1 MRAADHRGVRRAAA
15 PATRAHWVFAA
26 VYDPLTRSLER
37 AILAERR
44 ARLLDGLDGQVL
56 DVGAGT
62 GANLPYLRQAS
73 RVVAAEP
80 DAAMRRRLAAR
91 LAQAAVPVE
100 LSSDPAEGLRY
111 PDASFDAVV
120 FTLVLCSVASPDRAL
135 AEARRVLRPSG
146 RLIILEHV
154 RGTGTLARWQDRVTP
169 LWSLLNG
176 GCHPGRDTAA
186 AIERAGFIFERA
198 EYSDP
203 YPRLVPARPI
213 LEAVARP
220 PDPAV

>member
-135 AEARRVLRPSG
+135 AEARRILRPSG

-154 RGTGTLARWQDRVTP
+154 RGTGTRARWQDRLTP
-169 LWSLLNG
+169 LWSRLNA
-176 GCHPGRDTAA
+176 GCQLGRDTAA

>member
-62 GANLPYLRQAS
+62 GANLPYLRRAS